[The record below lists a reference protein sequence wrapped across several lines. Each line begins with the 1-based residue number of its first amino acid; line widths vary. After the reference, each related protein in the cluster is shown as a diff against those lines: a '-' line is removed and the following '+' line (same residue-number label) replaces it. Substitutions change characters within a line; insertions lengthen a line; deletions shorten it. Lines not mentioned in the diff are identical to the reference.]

1 MLLFLL
7 ILLKPAMCLKSL
19 SREILFEESALISND
34 LGIKQVVWEAIEI
47 RLNNNILLNRDLGEY
62 SLYAPYTNLIKNDLT
77 KYYKKPININTE
89 PKLWDQQAISKIGV
103 KNMLLNLSLSFQWI
117 ASFHHNLF
125 IIPCWT
131 SLRQ

>member
-1 MLLFLL
+1 L

-89 PKLWDQQAISKIGV
+89 PKLWD
-103 KNMLLNLSLSFQWI
+103 
-117 ASFHHNLF
+117 
-125 IIPCWT
+125 
-131 SLRQ
+131 